1 MALLFEVAHYKIITS
16 ALLPMVRIRLRVANE
31 TGKQFSAGMI
41 VCDVYL
47 GKSKSQIADLPYLT
61 TSVSTSNVWVS
72 SGTSFEVQLNIAFS
86 QEILYRL
93 DKIIESQDDVR
104 LNLHPHVQIFYLD
117 QQGKIE
123 QTASDTGICNF
134 EIKMSDWAKIAYDWG
149 KDMVLVP
156 MSPETHETIKELL
169 KTNKHLKNIDE
180 LMKELM
186 EIHSNQS

>member
-16 ALLPMVRIRLRVANE
+16 ALLPMVRIRLRVTNE

-72 SGTSFEVQLNIAFS
+72 SGNSFEVQLNIAFS